1 MMGAVMLGIINN
13 MLVMGG
19 ISAFLQQ
26 AVRGFVIIVAVLLQ
40 YNSDSNK

>member
-1 MMGAVMLGIINN
+1 MLGIINN

-26 AVRGFVIIVAVLLQ
+26 AVKGLVIIIAVLLQ
-40 YNSDSNK
+40 YNNNGK